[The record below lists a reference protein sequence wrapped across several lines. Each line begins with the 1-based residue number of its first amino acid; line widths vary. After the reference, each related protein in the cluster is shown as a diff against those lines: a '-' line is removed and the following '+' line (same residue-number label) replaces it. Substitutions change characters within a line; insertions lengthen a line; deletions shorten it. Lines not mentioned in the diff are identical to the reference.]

1 MAKRWLKIVGGGGA
15 IALLAS
21 GVTWLSRNAILDSV
35 LEGVIK
41 DTTGVS
47 TEIEGLDFQ
56 PFAGD
61 FKIQTLTL
69 KNPQG
74 FSTPHLI
81 KIQDLDLKFQLS
93 NLWQDPVDIES
104 LTVNGIDLNVEQQI
118 PNNNLAT
125 VVETLQADPPAN
137 TSNEKVVKIGRLSIR
152 NIKAAIQV
160 NAIGDLGLEE
170 NLDLGDIDVT
180 NVTSTNAEGKLSVAI
195 ANAVITALLQKIPQQ
210 DLPFKLDG
218 ESPTQDLP
226 VDIEELIP

>member
-1 MAKRWLKIVGGGGA
+1 MAKRWLKIVGGGVA
-15 IALLAS
+15 IALFALGA
-21 GVTWLSRNAILDSV
+21 TWLSRNAILDSV
-35 LEGVIK
+35 LEGAIK

-47 TEIEGLDFQ
+47 AEIEGLDFQ

-61 FKIQTLTL
+61 LRIQTLTL

-81 KIQDLDLKFQLS
+81 KIQKFDLKFQLS
-93 NLWQDPVDIES
+93 NLWQDPVEIES

-125 VVETLQADPPAN
+125 VVETLQSDPPAN
-137 TSNEKVVKIGRLSIR
+137 TSKEKVVKIGRLSIR
-152 NIKAAIQV
+152 NIKALIQV

-170 NLDLGDIDVT
+170 NLNLGEIDLT

-195 ANAVITALLQKIPQQ
+195 ANAVITALLQKISQQ

-218 ESPTQDLP
+218 ENPTQDLP
-226 VDIEELIP
+226 IDIEELIP